1 MKKVLSALGLGVLII
16 GCSAGVDATGADPI
30 AHDDAALLGDVNQ
43 IDAHPFIPAVVKV
56 NLHDISDKFLGGCS
70 GTVIAPNKV
79 LTAAH
84 CFCGAVDHGY
94 IKLAD
99 SAGNLT
105 TPQFPFSFWQNP
117 ADALVCGSSWAT
129 LSNDDALAH
138 SPKDVAVI
146 TLPAPL
152 PGIIPASIFLGDP
165 EIAYNTRLVPKYWAV
180 GFGKNAPAA
189 SSPDDKCLG
198 CDVRR
203 SGELNTV
210 RPERDSCGIGEVD
223 CWPGVLWSAPSF
235 KGGANIM
242 TSLGDSG
249 GPLFFNVDTKGAVVS
264 GVSSS
269 WYDGD
274 DSASRWATLGA
285 NADFLWDAI
294 GWAPTLTMDQQR
306 AQTAIYVKRML
317 LINDRAHVEG
327 DGHTG
332 ARVVAAAGPVRIGV
346 EAFVGEVRSRGPINL
361 EDRSR
366 SGNVYSSNVVA
377 ATPAAIATS
386 KLSAEFQKF
395 EDFNIASPFA
405 GQSGRQFLGPDQNA
419 TLPPGIHASLTVN
432 ARSNLTLQKGLHI
445 FDDLTL
451 ESGSTLTF
459 GPEPTWVFL
468 TTSNNIALRGRV
480 VGTASRLLV
489 AAPNSSWVILGDSW
503 SGTLVAPKANIIA
516 DMVTNATLTG
526 SFFSDSFEL
535 HQGRYLFHAP
545 FAGNWIPTCT
555 LANGFDGCS

>member
-1 MKKVLSALGLGVLII
+1 
-16 GCSAGVDATGADPI
+16 
-30 AHDDAALLGDVNQ
+30 
-43 IDAHPFIPAVVKV
+43 
-56 NLHDISDKFLGGCS
+56 
-70 GTVIAPNKV
+70 
-79 LTAAH
+79 
-84 CFCGAVDHGY
+84 
-94 IKLAD
+94 
-99 SAGNLT
+99 
-105 TPQFPFSFWQNP
+105 
-117 ADALVCGSSWAT
+117 
-129 LSNDDALAH
+129 
-138 SPKDVAVI
+138 
-146 TLPAPL
+146 
-152 PGIIPASIFLGDP
+152 
-165 EIAYNTRLVPKYWAV
+165 
-180 GFGKNAPAA
+180 
-189 SSPDDKCLG
+189 
-198 CDVRR
+198 
-203 SGELNTV
+203 
-210 RPERDSCGIGEVD
+210 
-223 CWPGVLWSAPSF
+223 
-235 KGGANIM
+235 
-242 TSLGDSG
+242 
-249 GPLFFNVDTKGAVVS
+249 
-264 GVSSS
+264 
-269 WYDGD
+269 
-274 DSASRWATLGA
+274 
-285 NADFLWDAI
+285 
-294 GWAPTLTMDQQR
+294 
-306 AQTAIYVKRML
+306 ML